1 MVGAIRFHWKYLMC
15 IYCHNLCGSLEFA
28 KYITNF
34 DLEDFL
40 EAFRERDVDE
50 EVDRTVSG
58 EEQVAAP
65 YE

>member
-1 MVGAIRFHWKYLMC
+1 MFKVSLEIFNV
-15 IYCHNLCGSLEFA
+15 HNLCGSLEFSQ
-28 KYITNF
+28 YITNV

-58 EEQVAAP
+58 EKQVTAP